1 MALTQG
7 SPLPNITTSQT
18 QTTTAPSWYTD
29 YLSGLA
35 AQTGQA
41 GAGAQYAGA
50 SPLQQAAFSQAETNV
65 GNYLPLL
72 QQSANLA
79 NTAGS
84 TDVAQAAGQFMNPYT
99 QNVVNT
105 LQNLG
110 QRNIQQYLAPA
121 ATSAA
126 VGAGQ
131 FGSKRGAEAL
141 GGAINAG
148 LQNLSAQQA
157 QALQTGYTQSLQA
170 AQNQVAN
177 QLAASGQLGNIA
189 GQTSG
194 LGLADVNA
202 LSTLG
207 AQQQQI
213 AQNQS
218 LFPLAVAQQQANILK
233 GYTVPTQVSS
243 SYTGPIP
250 GAYSASPLAQIAGLG
265 SVLGGISNTELGKSL
280 MSIVGQG
287 LSGLSESVGG
297 ALGNIFSPTAT
308 GATELPNTAAPGTEA
323 YGWKYYSDG
332 TSISPNGE
340 YYQGGQL
347 IWSPTMYSGS
357 SNIQTPDIPT
367 YTDYTGDYSGGNFYD
382 YYTDTGFGGSGGNG
396 ANDYWTPIDTSI
408 GPNWG

>member
-1 MALTQG
+1 MSLTQG

-50 SPLQQAAFSQAETNV
+50 SPLQQAAFQQAGTNV
-65 GNYLPLL
+65 GNYLPTL
-72 QQSANLA
+72 QQAANLA
-79 NTAGS
+79 NTAGT
-84 TDVAQAAGQFMNPYT
+84 TDVATAAGQFMNPYT
-99 QNVVNT
+99 QNVINN
-105 LQNLG
+105 LQTLG
-110 QRNIQQYLAPA
+110 QRNIQQYLAPG

-141 GGAINAG
+141 GNAINAG
-148 LQNLSAQQA
+148 LQNLSAQEA

-177 QLAASGQLGNIA
+177 QLAASGQLGNLA
-189 GQTSG
+189 AQTSG

-265 SVLGGISNTELGKSL
+265 SVLGGISNTNLGKSL
-280 MSIVGQG
+280 MDVVGQG
-287 LSGLSESVGG
+287 LSGITSSVGG
-297 ALGNIFSPTAT
+297 ALGNIFNPTST
-308 GATELPNTAAPGTEA
+308 GATEIPNTATPGTEA

-332 TSISPNGE
+332 TAISPDGS

-357 SNIQTPDIPT
+357 NQIQTPEMPT
-367 YTDYTGDYSGGNFYD
+367 YTDYSGDYSGGNFYD
-382 YYTDTGFGGSGGNG
+382 YYGGSSPLGGDTSG
-396 ANDYWTPIDTSI
+396 YTPIDTSI
-408 GPNWG
+408 GPDWSLFG

>member
-50 SPLQQAAFSQAETNV
+50 SPLQQAAFSQAESNV

-79 NTAGS
+79 NTAGG
-84 TDVAQAAGQFMNPYT
+84 TNVAQAAGQFMNPYT

-141 GGAINAG
+141 GNAVNAG

-177 QLAASGQLGNIA
+177 QLAASGQLGTLANQTQA
-189 GQTSG
+189 G
-194 LGLADVNA
+194 GLADINA

-218 LFPLAVAQQQANILK
+218 LFPLSVAQQQANILK

-265 SVLGGISNTELGKSL
+265 SVLGGISNTNLGKSL
-280 MSIVGQG
+280 MDVVGQG
-287 LSGLSESVGG
+287 LSGVSSAVGG
-297 ALGNIFSPTAT
+297 ALGNIFNPTAT
-308 GATELPNTAAPGTEA
+308 GATEITNPAQPGTEA

-347 IWSPTMYSGS
+347 IWSPTMFSGS
-357 SNIQTPDIPT
+357 NQIQTPEMPT
-367 YTDYTGDYSGGNFYD
+367 YTDYTGDYSGGNFFD
-382 YYTDTGFGGSGGNG
+382 YYTDTGFGNSGGNG
-396 ANDYWTPIDTSI
+396 VNDYWTPIDTSI

>member
-1 MALTQG
+1 MSLTQG

-50 SPLQQAAFSQAETNV
+50 SPLQQAAFSQAESNV

-79 NTAGS
+79 RTAGT

-141 GGAINAG
+141 GNAVNAG

-177 QLAASGQLGNIA
+177 QLAASGQLGTLANQTQA
-189 GQTSG
+189 G
-194 LGLADVNA
+194 GLADVNA

-213 AQNQS
+213 AQNEK
-218 LFPLAVAQQQANILK
+218 LFPLSVAQQQANVLK

-250 GAYSASPLAQIAGLG
+250 GAYSSSPLAQIAGLG
-265 SVLGGISNTELGKSL
+265 SVLGGISTTPLGKSI
-280 MSIVGQG
+280 MDIVG
-287 LSGLSESVGG
+287 GG
-297 ALGNIFSPTAT
+297 ISDLTKGIFSPTQT
-308 GATELPNTAAPGTEA
+308 GATEIPNPDFSTPGAAAE
-323 YGWKYYSDG
+323 GWQYYSDG
-332 TSISPNGE
+332 TAINSKTGE
-340 YYQGGQL
+340 YYQNGQL

-357 SNIQTPDIPT
+357 NQIQNPETPT
-367 YTDYTGDYSGGNFYD
+367 YTDYTGDYSGSNFYD
-382 YYTDTGFGGSGGNG
+382 YYTDTGYGGSGGNG
-396 ANDYWTPIDTSI
+396 VNDYWTPIDTSI

>member
-1 MALTQG
+1 MSLTQG

-50 SPLQQAAFSQAETNV
+50 SPLQQAAFQQAETNV
-65 GNYLPLL
+65 GNYLPTL
-72 QQSANLA
+72 QQAANLA
-79 NTAGS
+79 NTAGT

-99 QNVVNT
+99 QNVINN
-105 LQNLG
+105 LQTLG
-110 QRNIQQYLAPA
+110 QRNIQQFLAPG

-141 GGAINAG
+141 GNAINAG
-148 LQNLSAQQA
+148 LQNLSAQEA
-157 QALQTGYTQSLQA
+157 QALQTGYTQALQA

-177 QLAASGQLGNIA
+177 QLAASGQLGNLA

-265 SVLGGISNTELGKSL
+265 SVLGGISQTNLGKSL
-280 MSIVGQG
+280 MDIVGQG

-297 ALGNIFSPTAT
+297 ALGNIFSPTST

-357 SNIQTPDIPT
+357 SNVQTPDIPT
-367 YTDYTGDYSGGNFYD
+367 YTDYSGDYSGGNFYD
-382 YYTDTGFGGSGGNG
+382 YYTDTGAGGGGNG